1 MDSDA
6 AVWTWMGRYLWA
18 PALAI
23 FGTVAL
29 AIWNSINKE
38 IDKKSNSI
46 EVFRELTRLDGLV
59 KSALERK
66 IFDDYVGRADDQ
78 RREDRLA
85 VITQFAEMKV
95 NQSTILDKIDKI
107 VAILLQTNQG
117 RRSGDDRA

>member
-6 AVWTWMGRYLWA
+6 AVWTWIGHNLWV
-18 PALAI
+18 PLLAL
-23 FGTVAL
+23 FGGIATIL
-29 AIWNSINKE
+29 WNVVNKE
-38 IDKKSNSI
+38 IDKKANGSETS
-46 EVFRELTRLDGLV
+46 RELIRLETMV
-59 KSALERK
+59 KSALERR
-66 IFDDYVGRADDQ
+66 IFDDYVARADDQ

-117 RRSGDDRA
+117 RRSGDDRV